1 MKIMKK
7 IVLLASAILLFA
19 SCNDFLQRDPDAQLN
34 SETYFANE
42 TSLQTYINGFINS
55 YTPTS
60 ALAREDGSDIIAV
73 TRTAYYI
80 DDWNPN
86 VQTGWSSSDWNA
98 IYNINYFLVHLK
110 DVPGLSEA
118 TYNHYEATG
127 RFWRALQYWNKVR
140 TFGGVPYYFAP
151 IDADDEEMLY
161 KPRDSREVTMQ
172 YILDD
177 LNFACENLSTDAKWV
192 NNAQISRYIAL
203 AIKSRICLF
212 EGTYRKYHAT
222 NPETGSAW
230 TTNEANKYLTEAA
243 DAAQKL
249 MATGRYSIAT
259 DYRGIFT
266 KEAPSYTEGIWFHQY
281 NTAAAHTHDLTWY
294 FTSGSMGSKW
304 SGDQDF
310 IQSYL
315 NLDGTPH
322 TTTEE
327 WAQEFQN
334 RDKRLAATFMPP
346 TYTKKIAGASV
357 TTAPDF
363 AVTYTGYQPIKWNID
378 DNTYDNASI
387 SNNSVPIIRY
397 GEVLLNYAEAK
408 AELGQFTEADWNNT
422 IAILRKNHGGIT
434 NTAYPTVADPVLAE
448 YYKLSDPVL
457 LEIRRERAIELVF
470 EGHRVNDLMRWARAD
485 LINKQWYGLYIPAV
499 NQSYDLNGDGTMD
512 INVYRQADGNGGRAG
527 TPVMLSTA
535 NGGWT
540 LENGDHGRL
549 MYNLERKFTEKRYLH
564 PIPASAIVLNPN
576 LEQNA
581 AWK

>member
-19 SCNDFLQRDPDAQLN
+19 SCDDFLQRDPDAKLN

-42 TSLQTYINGFINS
+42 TSLKTYINGFIQS
-55 YTPTS
+55 YTPSS

-80 DDWNPN
+80 DDWNPD
-86 VQTGWSSSDWNA
+86 VQGGWSSGDWNA
-98 IYNINYFLVHLK
+98 IYNINYFLAHFRE
-110 DVPGLSEA
+110 VPNLSEA
-118 TYNHYEATG
+118 TYKHYEATA

-140 TFGGVPYYFAP
+140 TFGGVPYYFEP

-161 KPRDSREVTMQ
+161 KARDSREVTMN
-172 YILDD
+172 YVLED
-177 LNFACENLSTDAKWV
+177 LNFACENLSTDAAWV
-192 NNAQISRYIAL
+192 NNAHISKYIAL

-212 EGTYRKYHAT
+212 EGTYRKYHKT

-230 TTNEANKYLTEAA
+230 AADESAKYLNEAV

-249 MATGRYSIAT
+249 MATGRYSIVT
-259 DYRGIFT
+259 NYRGLFT
-266 KEAPSYTEGIWFHQY
+266 TQALNFTENIWYHQY
-281 NTAAAHTHDLTWY
+281 STAAFHTHDLTWY

-304 SGDQDF
+304 SGDHEF
-310 IQSYL
+310 IQTYL

-327 WAQEFQN
+327 WAEEFKN
-334 RDKRLAATFMPP
+334 RDQRMAQTWMPP
-346 TYTKKIAGASV
+346 TYTKTIAGTKV

-363 AVTYTGYQPIKWNID
+363 AVTYTGYQPIKWNLD

-387 SNNSVPIIRY
+387 ANNSVPIIRY
-397 GEVLLNYAEAK
+397 AEVLLNYAEAK
-408 AELGQFTEADWNNT
+408 AELGTFTETDWNNT
-422 IAILRKNHGGIT
+422 IAVLRKNHGGIT
-434 NTAYPTVADPVLAE
+434 NTPYPTQADPQLAA
-448 YYKLSDPVL
+448 YYGINDPVL

-470 EGHRVNDLMRWARAD
+470 EGHRVNDLMRWCRGD
-485 LINKQWYGLYIPAV
+485 LLNKQWYGLYIPEV
-499 NQSYDLNGDGTMD
+499 NKSYDLNGDGTMD
-512 INVYRQADGNGGRAG
+512 INVYLQADGNGGRKG
-527 TPVMLSTA
+527 TPVMISNA

-540 LENGDHGRL
+540 LENGTSGRL
-549 MYNLERKFTEKRYLH
+549 MYNLARRFTDQRYLH

-581 AWK
+581 AWQ

>member
-7 IVLLASAILLFA
+7 IVLLASAILLFV
-19 SCNDFLQRDPDAQLN
+19 SCDDFLQRDPDAKLN

-42 TSLQTYINGFINS
+42 TSLKTYINGFIQS
-55 YTPTS
+55 YTPS
-60 ALAREDGSDIIAV
+60 ESIAREDGSDIIAN

-80 DDWNPN
+80 DEWNPN
-86 VQTGWSSSDWNA
+86 MQGGWSSGDWNA
-98 IYNINYFLVHLK
+98 IYNINYFLVHFRE
-110 DVPGLSEA
+110 VPGLSEA
-118 TYNHYEATG
+118 TYNHYEATA
-127 RFWRALQYWNKVR
+127 RFWRALQYFNKVL

-161 KPRDSREVTMQ
+161 KARDSREVTMN
-172 YILDD
+172 YILED
-177 LNFACENLSTDAKWV
+177 LNFACDNLSTDAAWV
-192 NNAQISRYIAL
+192 NNANISKYIAL

-212 EGTYRKYHAT
+212 EGTYRKYHKT
-222 NPETGSAW
+222 NPETGAAW
-230 TTNEANKYLTEAA
+230 ASDESSKYLNEAV

-249 MATGRYSIAT
+249 MAYGRYSIVT
-259 DYRGIFT
+259 DYRGLFT
-266 KEAPSYTEGIWFHQY
+266 KEAPAYTEGIWFHQY
-281 NTAAAHTHDLTWY
+281 NTAAAHTHSLTWY

-310 IQSYL
+310 IKTYL

-327 WAQEFQN
+327 WGEEFTN
-334 RDKRLAATFMPP
+334 RDKRLAATWMPP
-346 TYTKKIAGASV
+346 TYTKKIGGVTV

-378 DNTYDNASI
+378 DNTYDNAAI

-408 AELGQFTEADWNNT
+408 AELGSFTEADWNNT
-422 IAILRKNHGGIT
+422 IALLRKNHGGIT
-434 NTAYPTVADPVLAE
+434 DVSYPTTADPYLKE
-448 YYKLSDPVL
+448 YYGIDNPVL
-457 LEIRRERAIELVF
+457 LEIRRERSIELVF
-470 EGHRVNDLMRWARAD
+470 EGHRVNDLMRWCRGD
-485 LINKQWYGLYIPAV
+485 LLNKQWYGLYIPEV
-499 NQSYDLNGDGTMD
+499 NKSYDLNGDGTMD
-512 INVYRQADGNGGRAG
+512 INVYLQADGNGGRAG
-527 TPVMLSTA
+527 TPVMISNA

-540 LENGDHGRL
+540 LENGTSGRL
-549 MYNLERKFTEKRYLH
+549 MYNLARNFTDKRYLH
-564 PIPASAIVLNPN
+564 PIPAAAIVLNPN